1 MRPRLYALV
10 LACAISCQAEKLPL
24 KIYTAAEG
32 LAHNSLNRIV
42 RDSRGYL
49 WFCTSEGLSRF
60 DGYEFHNF
68 GRRDGL
74 PHRIVNDVLE
84 TRRGELW
91 IATAGG
97 LCQYAPKGSGRS
109 RFRVYRVG
117 NDERTSYSERAA
129 RRQPGPR
136 VVRDGRGFVP
146 VGAPCRAHRTCVQRA
161 SIWGCRRRLGTIKS
175 SPGCCRIGV
184 GICGSASGSGLYRSA
199 RRRKG

>member
-10 LACAISCQAEKLPL
+10 LASAIFGQAEKLPL

-97 LCQYAPKGSGRS
+97 LCQYAPQASGRS
-109 RFRVYRVG
+109 RFHVYRVA
-117 NDERTSYSERAA
+117 NDERTS
-129 RRQPGPR
+129 
-136 VVRDGRGFVP
+136 
-146 VGAPCRAHRTCVQRA
+146 
-161 SIWGCRRRLGTIKS
+161 
-175 SPGCCRIGV
+175 
-184 GICGSASGSGLYRSA
+184 
-199 RRRKG
+199 

>member
-1 MRPRLYALV
+1 MRPRLYAVV
-10 LACAISCQAEKLPL
+10 LASAIFGQAEKLPL

-74 PHRIVNDVLE
+74 PHRVVNDVLE

-97 LCQYAPKGSGRS
+97 LCQYAPKAPGRA

-117 NDERTSYSERAA
+117 NDERTSFVNALLEDSLGHVWCGTDAGLFRLERRAG
-129 RRQPGPR
+129 QTEP
-136 VVRDGRGFVP
+136 VFRGIDLGMPKV
-146 VGAPCRAHRTCVQRA
+146 
-161 SIWGCRRRLGTIKS
+161 GTIKS
-175 SPGCCRIGV
+175 SPG
-184 GICGSASGSGLYRSA
+184 
-199 RRRKG
+199 